1 LSRTTR
7 IIGNDLKRRL
17 RAPAATVLFLVI
29 PLAMTAL
36 IGMIFNPGPGNETR
50 LPPIRMLLVDND
62 KDIASKFLVGA
73 FDQKQVKD
81 MFQATLVD
89 QAAGERLMR
98 KGKASAMLVIPEHF
112 SADLADQKVSVLEV
126 VKNPSEEFLPGVA
139 EEFAAT
145 IAVGFS
151 AIAQVFADELQ
162 VIRSVRSLSLEA
174 VTISELTPF
183 LERARAKVIALK
195 SYLSPLLLQLET
207 RTTAKPGAAAQPPK
221 GTSPQREGQP
231 PKGTGAAAQPKDFNI
246 FAAILPGMLIMF
258 LLFIVEASM
267 REIQNERADGKT
279 RRMMF
284 SPLTAGELV
293 AARLFSGWLIGILVC
308 LLAMGAGTA
317 VFGIR
322 WGNSLLVLALVAVS
336 CFWCAAFFAML
347 NAFFKNKNQAGAM
360 ASPIILVFAVFG
372 GSILPLEQIPAG
384 MRWIGSFTV
393 NHWFISGCQHI
404 MDGGVPRVPFLV
416 LALSGLLFAGVAM
429 TALPRRLSA

>member
-1 LSRTTR
+1 MSRTTR

-17 RAPAATVLFLVI
+17 RAPASTVLFLAI

-36 IGMIFNPGPGNETR
+36 IGMIFNPGPGNETQ
-50 LPPIRMLLVDND
+50 LPPIKLLLVDND

-89 QAAGERLMR
+89 QAAGEKLMQ

-112 SADLADQKVSVLEV
+112 SADLADQKVSTLEV
-126 VKNPSEEFLPGVA
+126 VKNPSEEFLPDVV

-151 AIAQVFADELQ
+151 AIAQVFADELK
-162 VIRSVRSLSLEA
+162 VIRSVRNLSLEA
-174 VTISELTPF
+174 VTIAELTPF
-183 LERARAKVIALK
+183 LEMARAKVIALK
-195 SYLSPLLLQLET
+195 SYLSPLLLQLKT
-207 RTTAKPGAAAQPPK
+207 STTAK
-221 GTSPQREGQP
+221 P
-231 PKGTGAAAQPKDFNI
+231 PKGTGAAAQPGKTAKPAGFNI
-246 FAAILPGMLIMF
+246 FAYILPGMLIMF

-284 SPLTAGELV
+284 SPLTARELV
-293 AARLFSGWLIGILVC
+293 TARLFSGGLVGILVC
-308 LLAMGAGTA
+308 LLAMAAGALI
-317 VFGIR
+317 FGID
-322 WGNSLLVLALVAVS
+322 WGNPLLVLVLVAVS

-347 NAFFKNKNQAGAM
+347 NAFFRSKNQAGAFS
-360 ASPIILVFAVFG
+360 SPIILVFAAFG

-384 MRWIGSFTV
+384 MRWIGLFTV
-393 NHWFISGCQHI
+393 NHWFISGCQRI
-404 MDGGVPRVPFLV
+404 MDGGVPRGPFVV

-429 TALPRRLSA
+429 AALPRRLSA